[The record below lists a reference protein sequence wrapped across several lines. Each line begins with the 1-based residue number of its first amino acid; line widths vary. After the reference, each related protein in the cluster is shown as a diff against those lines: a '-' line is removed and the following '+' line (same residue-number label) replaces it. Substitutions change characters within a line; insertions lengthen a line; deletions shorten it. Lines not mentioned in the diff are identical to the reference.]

1 MGQIALSTPTPLHHP
16 VSADIL
22 TVNNPGLH
30 DMEGAIGSAGSKKS
44 TMRQPPTKRK
54 QSFMKFIHLFFC
66 FVLAAAVLGVP
77 AKAEPRSVTDLLG
90 RKLEVPQNP
99 RRVVALA
106 PSITEI
112 VYALGQEHRL
122 KGVTRFSDYPEAA
135 EKLPRV
141 GSYVHLD
148 VERIAALKPDLCI
161 GVKDGNPLTV
171 VNRLQALGIPF
182 YAVHP
187 VDLETVMQSIETI
200 GDLLGASPAATQTV
214 TAMRRRIEHVK
225 RTVATTDRKPR
236 VFVQIGVSPI
246 VSVGRQT
253 FIHQLITL
261 AGGSNI
267 AAGDAPYPRFSREQV
282 ISLAP
287 DVIVISSMARATVF
301 EKVKAE
307 WMQWLAIPAVRNQAV
322 FIAPSNIFDRPT
334 PRLVEGLEQMAKYI
348 HPKLFTEQP

>member
-1 MGQIALSTPTPLHHP
+1 MKH
-16 VSADIL
+16 
-22 TVNNPGLH
+22 
-30 DMEGAIGSAGSKKS
+30 AIRSAGSKWLTKYHI
-44 TMRQPPTKRK
+44 PPGESE
-54 QSFMKFIHLFFC
+54 SFMKLRDLFLYII
-66 FVLAAAVLGVP
+66 LATVVLGLP
-77 AKAEPRSVTDLLG
+77 ATAEPRSVIDLLG

-99 RRVVALA
+99 QSVVALA

-135 EKLPRV
+135 MKLPRV

-148 VERIAALKPDLCI
+148 VERIAALQPDLCI

-171 VNRLQALGIPF
+171 VTRLEALGIPF

-200 GDLLGASPAATQTV
+200 GDLLGAPRAAAQTV
-214 TAMRRRIEHVK
+214 TTMRKRIERVK
-225 RTVATTDRKPR
+225 RIVAATDRKPR

-246 VSVGRQT
+246 VSVGSRT

-267 AAGDAPYPRFSREQV
+267 AAGQMPYPRFSREQV

-307 WMQWLAIPAVRNQAV
+307 WMQWPGIPAVRNQAV
-322 FIAPSNIFDRPT
+322 FIAPTNIFDRPT
-334 PRLVEGLEQMAKYI
+334 PRLVEGLEQMARYI
-348 HPKLFTEQP
+348 HPKLFTERP

>member
-1 MGQIALSTPTPLHHP
+1 
-16 VSADIL
+16 
-22 TVNNPGLH
+22 
-30 DMEGAIGSAGSKKS
+30 
-44 TMRQPPTKRK
+44 
-54 QSFMKFIHLFFC
+54 MKFGHLSLCLFF
-66 FVLAAAVLGVP
+66 AATLLGFP
-77 AKAEPRSVTDLLG
+77 ATTESRRVTDLLG
-90 RKLEVPQNP
+90 RQLEVPQDP

-135 EKLPRV
+135 MKLPRV

-171 VNRLQALGIPF
+171 VTRLQALGIPF

-187 VDLETVMQSIETI
+187 VNLETVIQSIETI
-200 GDLLGASPAATQTV
+200 GDLLGASPVAAQTV
-214 TAMRRRIEHVK
+214 TAMRKRIERVK
-225 RTVATTDRKPR
+225 RIVAAARRKPR

-246 VSVGRQT
+246 VSVGSQT
-253 FIHQLITL
+253 FIHQLVTL
-261 AGGSNI
+261 GGGSNI
-267 AAGDAPYPRFSREQV
+267 AAGDVPYPRFSREQV

-307 WMQWLAIPAVRNQAV
+307 WMQWPAIPAVRNQAV
-322 FIAPSNIFDRPT
+322 FIAPTDIFDRPT

-348 HPKLFTEQP
+348 HPRLFTEPP